1 MPCLVRVSEA
11 VSLALHGMALLAR
24 HPEKRFSAQAMAEGL
39 DASGHH
45 LSKVMQKLA
54 KAGFVEAQRGPLG
67 GFRLSV
73 SAADIHL
80 LQLYEAVEGP
90 ISHEGCLLHKPI
102 CGGNICML
110 GNLVYAFHEQ
120 IRNCLANTTLAEFA
134 RNSAL
139 MSSPAESNTSEISSA
154 KSERIGHGPSEV
166 S

>member
-39 DASGHH
+39 DASSHH
-45 LSKVMQKLA
+45 LAKVMQKLA
-54 KAGFVEAQRGPLG
+54 KAGFVESQRGPLG
-67 GFRLSV
+67 GFRLNA
-73 SAADIHL
+73 SAAEIQL

-120 IRNCLANTTLAEFA
+120 IRDCLANTTLAEFSL
-134 RNSAL
+134 NSTL
-139 MSSPAESNTSEISSA
+139 LNSSDEPTTSGSLPFEG
-154 KSERIGHGPSEV
+154 K
-166 S
+166 